1 MPLILALV
9 LLILAEISL
18 YVTLGAALG
27 LGLTLAVVVGS
38 AVAGILV
45 VRAQGRHMVERM
57 VETAMDRRNPL
68 RTAGDGMLKVIAGIL
83 LILPGFLTDL
93 AGLVL
98 LLPPVRAAILAR
110 LADRAR
116 SHAAD
121 LAMRAMLHPRPPP
134 KPPEGPEEG
143 PVVDGWAEEVTPP
156 AAAPQDAGPHRP
168 SGWTRP
174 PKAPGSDAD

>member
-116 SHAAD
+116 SQAAD
-121 LAMRAMLHPRPPP
+121 LAMRAMLHPRPAPEPP
-134 KPPEGPEEG
+134 EG
-143 PVVDGWAEEVTPP
+143 PVVDSWAEEVTPP

-168 SGWTRP
+168 SGWTRS
-174 PKAPGSDAD
+174 PKTPGTDAD